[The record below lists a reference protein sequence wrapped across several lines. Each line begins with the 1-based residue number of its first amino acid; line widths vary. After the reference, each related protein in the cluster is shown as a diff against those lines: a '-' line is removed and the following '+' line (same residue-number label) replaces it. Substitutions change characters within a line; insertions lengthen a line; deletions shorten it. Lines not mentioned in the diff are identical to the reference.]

1 MTKSISSYSE
11 EQRPAVIKRRLA
23 GRDRG
28 SGYFAA
34 RSAAEAMGI
43 PVPADKKFGGSR
55 EPRGDREDRPKK
67 KFPARPKAS
76 IKNHM
81 RVKS

>member
-1 MTKSISSYSE
+1 MTKGIMSYPE
-11 EQRPAVIKRRLA
+11 GQREAVIKRRLA

-34 RSAAEAMGI
+34 RSAAEALGI
-43 PVPADKKFGGSR
+43 PVPADKKFGSR
-55 EPRGDREDRPKK
+55 APRDREDRPKK
-67 KFPARPKAS
+67 TFPERRKPS
-76 IKNHM
+76 IQNRM

>member
-34 RSAAEAMGI
+34 KAAAEALGI

-55 EPRGDREDRPKK
+55 APREREDRKK
-67 KFPARPKAS
+67 KEFPRRPKAS
-76 IKNHM
+76 IKNFM
-81 RVKS
+81 RAA

>member
-1 MTKSISSYSE
+1 MTKSISSYPE
-11 EQRPAVIKRRLA
+11 AQREAVIKRRLA
-23 GRDRG
+23 NREKG
-28 SGYFAA
+28 SGYWAA

-55 EPRGDREDRPKK
+55 PPRDREERKK
-67 KFPARPKAS
+67 KEFPRRPKAS